1 MDESQEACNYDTNNL
16 KGIEAVASHYILK
29 CVWESLNF
37 KNHLFRGITAFKSCF
52 TDRDPEA

>member
-37 KNHLFRGITAFKSCF
+37 FFFLVYFILFFFFVVNFVIH
-52 TDRDPEA
+52 